1 MRRLIPGL
9 ALLLVFAG
17 CDRGVVGDST
27 IFGDYSL
34 RTVNGN
40 AVPATAGNIQYIDDV
55 ISLAEAGTYIETGH
69 VKNMDTG
76 VTEPTRE
83 VGSYEFVFG
92 VNLTLRS
99 SDGVRV
105 RLVKVEDSEK
115 ITYVESG
122 VTLVW
127 RK

>member
-9 ALLLVFAG
+9 AVLLLFAG

-27 IFGDYSL
+27 VFGDYSL
-34 RTVNGN
+34 RTVNG
-40 AVPATAGNIQYIDDV
+40 ASLPATAGNIQYLDDV

-69 VKNMDTG
+69 IKNTDTG
-76 VTEPTRE
+76 VTQPTRE
-83 VGSYEFVFG
+83 VGAYEFVFG

-99 SDGVRV
+99 ADGIRT

-115 ITYVESG
+115 ITYVEAG
-122 VTLVW
+122 VSLVW
-127 RK
+127 HK

>member
-1 MRRLIPGL
+1 MRRLLPGI

-40 AVPATAGNIQYIDDV
+40 ALPATAGNLQYIDDV

-76 VTEPTRE
+76 VTQETRD

-99 SDGVRV
+99 
-105 RLVKVEDSEK
+105 
-115 ITYVESG
+115 
-122 VTLVW
+122 
-127 RK
+127 